1 MRKGKI
7 WRKQRGYSLA
17 SRLGDE
23 DERGTSAG
31 TMLACPMLCIDLV
44 PEPAVFIPRYQHF
57 VRRQPQ
63 TDSWLAGQFGAP
75 NRTAQTTF

>member
-1 MRKGKI
+1 
-7 WRKQRGYSLA
+7 
-17 SRLGDE
+17 
-23 DERGTSAG
+23 
-31 TMLACPMLCIDLV
+31 MLACPMLCIDLV

-75 NRTAQTTF
+75 NRNNILKKQEEEKEGA